1 MHKAMHQSSCAM
13 SIKTEGCWG
22 SPEMGLLSQNR
33 CRPLHKP
40 TCRKRDMISAVT
52 SQAWPAVVGSNPQT
66 RNSRM
71 HKAMHQSS
79 CAMSIKTEG
88 CWGSPEMGLLS

>member
-1 MHKAMHQSSCAM
+1 M

-22 SPEMGLLSQNR
+22 LPKMGLLSQSR

-40 TCRKRDMISAVT
+40 TCRKRDHDQHSHQPSRA
-52 SQAWPAVVGSNPQT
+52 SNCRVHPPNKEQPK
-66 RNSRM
+66 

-79 CAMSIKTEG
+79 CTMSIKREG
-88 CWGSPEMGLLS
+88 CWG